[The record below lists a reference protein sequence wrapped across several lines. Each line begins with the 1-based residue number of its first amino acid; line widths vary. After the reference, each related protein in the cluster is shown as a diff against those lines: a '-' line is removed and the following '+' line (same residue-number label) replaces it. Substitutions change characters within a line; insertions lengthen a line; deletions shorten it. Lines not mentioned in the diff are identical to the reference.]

1 MTKTDIAD
9 IIHTGLQFP
18 GLVYNLEARERPLI
32 PIANQKEWLK
42 PARRP
47 KCAIFQFLNF
57 WGERGGEGVE
67 IIHHD
72 CNLET
77 NRMEHQT
84 SHPPENKDKTRESQ
98 NLPFIW
104 GRWGGAGVNDKFLS
118 VLSENS
124 SSQG

>member
-1 MTKTDIAD
+1 MAEACKEAKMR
-9 IIHTGLQFP
+9 HFP
-18 GLVYNLEARERPLI
+18 I
-32 PIANQKEWLK
+32 LK
-42 PARRP
+42 
-47 KCAIFQFLNF
+47 FFF
-57 WGERGGEGVE
+57 SGGGGEGVE

-84 SHPPENKDKTRESQ
+84 SHPPENKDKTRENQ

>member
-57 WGERGGEGVE
+57 WGERGGGGGR
-67 IIHHD
+67 
-72 CNLET
+72 N
-77 NRMEHQT
+77 HQ
-84 SHPPENKDKTRESQ
+84 S
-98 NLPFIW
+98 
-104 GRWGGAGVNDKFLS
+104 
-118 VLSENS
+118 
-124 SSQG
+124 

>member
-47 KCAIFQFLNF
+47 KCAIFQFLIF
-57 WGERGGEGVE
+57 FFGWGGGGGGVE
-67 IIHHD
+67 IIHHFF
-72 CNLET
+72 NL
-77 NRMEHQT
+77 
-84 SHPPENKDKTRESQ
+84 
-98 NLPFIW
+98 
-104 GRWGGAGVNDKFLS
+104 
-118 VLSENS
+118 
-124 SSQG
+124 

>member
-1 MTKTDIAD
+1 MAEACKEAKMR
-9 IIHTGLQFP
+9 HFP
-18 GLVYNLEARERPLI
+18 I
-32 PIANQKEWLK
+32 LK
-42 PARRP
+42 
-47 KCAIFQFLNF
+47 F
-57 WGERGGEGVE
+57 WGGGGGGGGGGGEGVE

-84 SHPPENKDKTRESQ
+84 SHPPENKDKTHESQ

>member
-1 MTKTDIAD
+1 MAEACKEAKMR
-9 IIHTGLQFP
+9 HFP
-18 GLVYNLEARERPLI
+18 I
-32 PIANQKEWLK
+32 LK
-42 PARRP
+42 
-47 KCAIFQFLNF
+47 FFF
-57 WGERGGEGVE
+57 GGGGGEGVE

-72 CNLET
+72 CNLAT

-84 SHPPENKDKTRESQ
+84 SHSPENKDKTRESQ